1 MGKMRL
7 ENMGEYPAGV
17 KSYDRAEPAGFS
29 DMAGWDVRAYL
40 PGRSRSRR
48 WFHTTGSGLPSTTR
62 IGHFLSE
69 PEA

>member
-1 MGKMRL
+1 MRL
-7 ENMGEYPAGV
+7 EKLGEYPAGV
-17 KSYDRAEPAGFS
+17 KSYDRAEPLGFS
-29 DMAGWDVRAYL
+29 DMAGWGIPTYL

-48 WFHTTGSGLPSTTR
+48 WFHTTGQGLPFTTH